1 MTKIEPIYRIYSL
14 LIQSAQAKS
23 GVFGLTIF
31 HYNQGDFNNI
41 ILIFIYFKPVSLS

>member
-1 MTKIEPIYRIYSL
+1 MTKIKPIYRIYS

-31 HYNQGDFNNI
+31 HYDQGDFNNI
-41 ILIFIYFKPVSLS
+41 ILIFIYFKSVSLS